1 MKFEWYWLVLVVFC
15 SFSVYEASARIF
27 DDLSLIDFEIL
38 DVEVIPIEFNPK
50 YPFDPAD
57 LVKIKI
63 KVTKTQPGF
72 FIASDR
78 MLRLHSVAPGFIGNP
93 AHVDFVGQI
102 MPFKATYEEGFVI
115 RYQGLESYQ
124 IFDGCKY
131 FHDSLLDF
139 ETRTYTVCYD
149 VLRRLNVE
157 PVDLDDGRKYFL
169 VLMDNIHSN
178 SCPNCRKFSLS
189 TENNE
194 IVIPSQTEVQRPLQ
208 QLKNGIKPENV
219 VCKEGLEL
227 IFKSTNGL
235 PACVNPDTFEDLVA
249 RGWFG
254 PQ

>member
-1 MKFEWYWLVLVVFC
+1 MKLKWYWLALVIFC

-38 DVEVIPIEFNPK
+38 DIEVIPIEQNPK

-63 KVTKTQPGF
+63 KVTKSEPGF

-78 MLRLHSVAPGFIGNP
+78 MLRLHSIAPGFIGDP

-102 MPFKATYEEGFVI
+102 MPFKATYEEGLVI

-208 QLKNGIKPENV
+208 QLKNGINPEDI
-219 VCKEGLEL
+219 VCKEGLKL
-227 IFKSTNGL
+227 IFKPSNEK
-235 PACVNPDTFEDLVA
+235 PACVTAHTLEDLVA